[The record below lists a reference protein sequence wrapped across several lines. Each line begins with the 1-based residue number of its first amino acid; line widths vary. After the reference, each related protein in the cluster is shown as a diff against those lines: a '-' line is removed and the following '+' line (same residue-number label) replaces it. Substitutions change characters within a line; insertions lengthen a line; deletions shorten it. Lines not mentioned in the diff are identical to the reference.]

1 MIDGPPAWA
10 VAIVFAGLLA
20 VSWGEGDPG
29 RGLAV
34 FALGMLVALAAGTG
48 LRGRAASPA
57 RGRRAA
63 AALHGR
69 AAAAAGGAA
78 AAGALGVGWT
88 PAS

>member
-48 LRGRAASPA
+48 LEGARLPPRGDGAPPLRFTGAPRPPPA
-57 RGRRAA
+57 ERPRR
-63 AALHGR
+63 
-69 AAAAAGGAA
+69 
-78 AAGALGVGWT
+78 V
-88 PAS
+88 P